1 MVQIIIA
8 CAMVVILCIVSSNVL
23 YKLGVPTLLIFLAL
37 GMLCG
42 SDAIGG
48 IYFDNYEIAKNVC
61 SVGLVF
67 IMFFGG
73 FGTSWK
79 TAKPVIAPSIL
90 MSTVGTLITAG
101 LVGVFCSLVFGIGWI
116 EGMLIG
122 SVVASTD
129 AASVFA
135 ILRSRKLNLKGGLAP
150 IFMSL
155 LSGSGDVS
163 IPVMLAK
170 QLIFGLGIGALL
182 GKITAFIL
190 RKVDFKIEG
199 LYPIFVV
206 AVGLLSY
213 GLTEWVGGNGYLSVY
228 LTGIIVGNSKI
239 KHKKSLVHFLD
250 GISWLMQIMIFFC
263 LGLLSFP
270 SKFGTV
276 ILPALAISAFL
287 IFVARPIATFGILSW
302 FKFPIKQQIFISWV
316 GLRGAA
322 SIVFAIFAMTGDAVL
337 QYDIFHIIFIVALIS
352 VSLQGTLLPTMAKK
366 LDLVDDS
373 TPVLKTFTDYEE
385 EHNTQLL
392 EYEVKENSSILN
404 QTLLEADIPEGV
416 LIVMIKRN
424 NEIVIPNG
432 STVIM
437 LGDILVLSGIDT
449 DEFNL

>member
-150 IFMSL
+150 IL
-155 LSGSGDVS
+155 EIESGSND
-163 IPVMLAK
+163 PVA
-170 QLIFGLGIGALL
+170 
-182 GKITAFIL
+182 
-190 RKVDFKIEG
+190 
-199 LYPIFVV
+199 
-206 AVGLLSY
+206 
-213 GLTEWVGGNGYLSVY
+213 
-228 LTGIIVGNSKI
+228 
-239 KHKKSLVHFLD
+239 
-250 GISWLMQIMIFFC
+250 
-263 LGLLSFP
+263 
-270 SKFGTV
+270 
-276 ILPALAISAFL
+276 
-287 IFVARPIATFGILSW
+287 
-302 FKFPIKQQIFISWV
+302 
-316 GLRGAA
+316 
-322 SIVFAIFAMTGDAVL
+322 
-337 QYDIFHIIFIVALIS
+337 
-352 VSLQGTLLPTMAKK
+352 
-366 LDLVDDS
+366 
-373 TPVLKTFTDYEE
+373 
-385 EHNTQLL
+385 
-392 EYEVKENSSILN
+392 
-404 QTLLEADIPEGV
+404 
-416 LIVMIKRN
+416 
-424 NEIVIPNG
+424 
-432 STVIM
+432 
-437 LGDILVLSGIDT
+437 
-449 DEFNL
+449 